1 MCVGWI
7 TYSLY
12 TVHHTVRNDVG
23 AAAEDARRAVDVVS
37 TRRAQVCVSE
47 NLQRSCLRR
56 KC

>member
-1 MCVGWI
+1 MCRF
-7 TYSLY
+7 TYHLY

-37 TRRAQVCVSE
+37 TRGAEVCVSDH
-47 NLQRSCLRR
+47 LQLCCLRK